1 MESNLKIFESRIV
14 DKNSSIIFI
23 CGHSG
28 SGKSTF
34 AEVLAKELGYKHIN
48 VDHFCF
54 DICRDEEF
62 LKVATEEI
70 GEHIYDE
77 NGQLCKP
84 FEIGSQVLYNRNGRA
99 QKCAK
104 LFFDNVDKKL
114 QELMTEGACVVEW
127 FALPLLKI
135 WQGNSLKVLVNVSDE
150 QVRIK
155 RIMDRKPIRESVLRE
170 REKAGVD
177 YEESDFDIVFI
188 NDGSREQMAMA
199 TGMLGEVIGECN
211 YDERN

>member
-1 MESNLKIFESRIV
+1 MESNLKVNRTQISDVNGNIV
-14 DKNSSIIFI
+14 FI

-54 DICRDEEF
+54 DVCRDEEF

-77 NGQLCKP
+77 NGQLVKS

-104 LFFDNVDKKL
+104 IFFDNVEIKL
-114 QELMTEGACVVEW
+114 RELTAEGPCVVEW
-127 FALPLLKI
+127 FALPLLKV

-155 RIMDRKPIRESVLRE
+155 RIMDRKPIPESMLRE
-170 REKAGVD
+170 REKARVEYD
-177 YEESDFDIVFI
+177 IDDFDVVFN
-188 NDGSREQMAMA
+188 NDGSKEEMIQAVVGLRSIIDSLLCQ
-199 TGMLGEVIGECN
+199 
-211 YDERN
+211 

>member
-1 MESNLKIFESRIV
+1 MESNLKVNKTQISDVNGNIV
-14 DKNSSIIFI
+14 FI

-54 DICRDEEF
+54 DVCRDEEF

-77 NGQLCKP
+77 NGQLVKS

-104 LFFDNVDKKL
+104 IFFDNVEIKL
-114 QELMTEGACVVEW
+114 RELTAEGSCVVEW
-127 FALPLLKI
+127 FALPLLKV
-135 WQGNSLKVLVNVSDE
+135 WQGNSLKVLVKVSDE

-155 RIMDRKPIRESVLRE
+155 RIMDRKPILESMLRE
-170 REKAGVD
+170 REKARVEYD
-177 YEESDFDIVFI
+177 IDDFDVVFN
-188 NDGSREQMAMA
+188 NDGSKEE
-199 TGMLGEVIGECN
+199 MLQAVVGLRSIIDSLVCQ
-211 YDERN
+211 